1 MNRSE
6 RQQIA
11 YGTLERNKRICR
23 AYDADIPM
31 KELVRI
37 FGICRVRIIQIVKRG
52 KEGDND

>member
-6 RQQIA
+6 RQQNA

-23 AYDADIPM
+23 AYAADIPM

-37 FGICRVRIIQIVKRG
+37 FGISRVRIIQIVKRG
-52 KEGDND
+52 GGNRKA